1 MEKKIKILILEDNL
15 SDLDLIR
22 YELKKLKSEF
32 DISHAKNRKEY
43 TDILKNDFPDVVLSD
58 YNLPDIDGE
67 EALIMIRAIDKSV
80 PFILVSATIGE
91 EKAVQLMRNGAND
104 FIMKDKVKK
113 LVPAIEREIREY
125 ENRQQAIKE
134 HLELIESR
142 NSLKESEHKY
152 RTLANSGRALIWQED
167 VDGSTNYFNQ
177 VWLDF
182 TGRKLEEELGDGWMK
197 DIHPH
202 DVDQYLNSC
211 SAACAKRLPFSLEY
225 RLRRYDG
232 EYRWI
237 IDEGTPRYN
246 LEGEFLGYIG
256 HCLDISDRKR
266 AEIKLQNANT
276 IINRSPSV
284 VFRWMNDEHWTV
296 FHVSENVHK
305 IFGYTSEEFYRK
317 EILYADLIFKDDLE
331 RVVSEVAYYSN
342 QKESDIFSHKF
353 YRIVTKDGLIKWIKD
368 DTFIVRNEDAVI
380 ICYEGIISDVT
391 EIVTSQLLVAENEKK
406 FRSLAENSLDRIER
420 YDRECR
426 HIYINPESLRIT
438 GFKYEEVIGKT
449 HKQLGYRQLDYEFWD
464 SLIISVINTGRPNGC
479 VLDIET
485 ENSIKYYDWKLYPEF
500 DDAGIVVSVL
510 SISRDITEIKMSEI
524 EIKRTVEKLTRAE
537 NIANIGSW
545 ELNFRT
551 GRMEVSEGA
560 RKIYGLPP
568 GKKIYLGEVQKCAVT
583 DYRSM
588 LDKALKELID
598 YHFGY
603 DVIFKIITADKHELK
618 DVRAV
623 AVFDKTQNKIF
634 GVIHDITEI
643 KEAHKELFKLSA
655 AVNQSPS
662 IVVLTDTNGIVEY
675 VNPKFSEVTGY
686 SYNEVLDKSPRILK
700 PGEMSTEDYREL
712 WSTIASGNTWRGEF
726 QNRKKSGE
734 LFWEGATIAP
744 VTDEKKCIINYLKVS
759 QDITEKKQLEANLL
773 KEKESLENS
782 NRELEQFAYI
792 ASHDL
797 QEPLRIVSSFSQLL
811 ELKHTHRL
819 NDEAKEYIEYIVTGA
834 KRMQNLIRGL
844 LEYSRISSKEKQKK
858 MIRLSVPLKDAI
870 YNLNLS
876 ISEAGAE
883 VIIND
888 MPDVFIESDQI
899 AHVFQNLIGNALKFR
914 REDVKCVIEISSVFD
929 KEKNEWIVSVRD
941 NGIGIESKYFEKVF
955 VIFNRL
961 ESSISKAGDG
971 IGLAL
976 CKRIIERHGGRIWV
990 ESEGAGKGTVFKFSL
1005 PDEKG
1010 VKNYVR

>member
-1 MEKKIKILILEDNL
+1 MKRITILILEDNH
-15 SDLDLIR
+15 SDLELIL
-22 YELKKLKSEF
+22 YELKKLKIEKEIVHASGRNEF
-32 DISHAKNRKEY
+32 LTALSKIEPDI
-43 TDILKNDFPDVVLSD
+43 VLSD
-58 YNLPDIDGE
+58 YNLPDINGE
-67 EALIMIRAIDKSV
+67 ESLSILRSKSADL

-91 EKAVQLMRNGAND
+91 EKAVNLMRNGAND
-104 FIMKDKVKK
+104 FIMKDKLKK
-113 LVPAIEREIREY
+113 LVPTIERELKEY
-125 ENRQQAIKE
+125 ENRKQAKKE

-167 VDGSTNYFNQ
+167 VDGATSYFNQ
-177 VWLDF
+177 VWLNF
-182 TGRKLEEELGDGWMK
+182 TGRRLEEELGDGWMNS
-197 DIHPH
+197 IHPH
-202 DVDQYLNSC
+202 DIEQYLNSC
-211 SAACAKRLPFSLEY
+211 SAAWEKRLPFSLEY

-246 LEGEFLGYIG
+246 LDGEFIGYIG
-256 HCLDISDRKR
+256 HCLDISDRKK
-266 AEIKLQNANT
+266 AEMKLQNANT

-305 IFGYTSEEFYRK
+305 IFGYSSEEFYRK
-317 EILYADLIFKDDLE
+317 EILYTDLIFKDDLE
-331 RVVSEVAYYSN
+331 RVISEVAYYSN

-368 DTFIVRNEDAVI
+368 DTFIVKNEDDVI

-391 EIVTSQLLVAENEKK
+391 DIVNAELLVVESEKK

-426 HIYINPESLRIT
+426 HLYINPESLRIT

-449 HKQLGYRQLDYEFWD
+449 HKQLGFRQIDYEFWD
-464 SLIISVINTGRPNGC
+464 SMIMSVFNTGRTNGC
-479 VLDIET
+479 VLDIKT
-485 ENSIKYYDWKLYPEF
+485 ENGIKYYDWKLYPEF
-500 DDAGIVVSVL
+500 DDSGSVVSVL

-524 EIKRTVEKLTRAE
+524 EVKRTVEKLTRAE

-545 ELNFRT
+545 ELDYKT
-551 GRMEVSEGA
+551 GRMEASKGA
-560 RKIYGLPP
+560 KRIYGLPTDS
-568 GKKIYLGEVQKCAVT
+568 KVYLGQIQKCVVSE
-583 DYRSM
+583 YRPM
-588 LDKALKELID
+588 LDKALKELVD

-603 DVIFKIITADKHELK
+603 DVEFKIITPDSHELK
-618 DVRAV
+618 DIRSIAV
-623 AVFDKTQNKIF
+623 YDTTLHRIF
-634 GVIHDITEI
+634 GIIQDISEI
-643 KEAHKELFKLSA
+643 KHTQQELFKLNT

-662 IVVLTDTNGIVEY
+662 IVVLTDLNGIVEY
-675 VNPKFSEVTGY
+675 VNPKFTEITGFT
-686 SYNEVLDKSPRILK
+686 YNEVLDKSPRILK
-700 PGEMSTEDYREL
+700 SGEMSIEIYKDL
-712 WSTIASGNTWRGEF
+712 WKTISSGLIWKGEF

-734 LFWEGATIAP
+734 LYWEGATIAP
-744 VTDEKKCIINYLKVS
+744 VFDEHGKLINYLKVS
-759 QDITEKKQLEANLL
+759 QDINDKKQMEANLL
-773 KEKESLENS
+773 REKISLENS

-811 ELKHTHRL
+811 ELKHSHRL
-819 NDEAKEYIEYIVTGA
+819 NDEAKEYLEYIVTGA

-858 MIRLSVPLKDAI
+858 VIRLSEPLKDAI

-876 ISEAGAE
+876 ITEAGAE
-883 VIIND
+883 VIINE
-888 MPDVFIESDQI
+888 MPEVFIEPDQI
-899 AHVFQNLIGNALKFR
+899 AHVFQNIIGNALKFR
-914 REDVKCVIEISSVFD
+914 RDDVKCVIEISSVCD
-929 KEKNEWIVSVRD
+929 KEKNEWIISVRD
-941 NGIGIESKYFEKVF
+941 NGIGIDKKYFEKVF

-961 ESSISKAGDG
+961 ESSENKAGEG

-976 CKRIIERHGGRIWV
+976 CKRIIDRHSGRIWV
-990 ESEGAGKGTVFKFSL
+990 ESEGELKGSVFFFTI
-1005 PDEKG
+1005 PNEK
-1010 VKNYVR
+1010 RS